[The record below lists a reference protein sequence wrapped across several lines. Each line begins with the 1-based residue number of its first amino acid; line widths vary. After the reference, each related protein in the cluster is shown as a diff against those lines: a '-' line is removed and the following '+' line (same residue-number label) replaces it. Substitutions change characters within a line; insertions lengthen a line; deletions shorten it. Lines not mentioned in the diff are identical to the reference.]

1 MNQVKFYL
9 REEIIN
15 WNGIEKIEK
24 KWLVNIEDRW
34 EIIAWNKIEKY
45 IFIWNEDDFA
55 NKFEKWFIYQIWL
68 SQIIIENKYNRGNL
82 DNKIANVKVIYM
94 FNK

>member
-15 WNGIEKIEK
+15 WNGIEKREK

-68 SQIIIENKYNRGNL
+68 NQIIIENK
-82 DNKIANVKVIYM
+82 
-94 FNK
+94 